1 MLEIRMDFREV
12 KWTEMDKKSEMWFW
26 SSLCFCP
33 QSPEVLH
40 NFVTGA
46 AVTAPSTAAPVASDS
61 QFLLDPEIA
70 TASKSL
76 DNP

>member
-1 MLEIRMDFREV
+1 MR
-12 KWTEMDKKSEMWFW
+12 
-26 SSLCFCP
+26 FCP

-46 AVTAPSTAAPVASDS
+46 AVTASSTDIPVASDS
-61 QFLLDPEIA
+61 QFLLDPEIS
-70 TASKSL
+70 TASRSL